1 MQVYPISVQ
10 EPVYRYS
17 WVMLMLDTTTV
28 YFVLTRQ
35 LYLTWPVYVHQEMIT
50 CAPPF
55 HTHSLWFVI
64 AYTSTGRSWGA
75 DQTPKFVVQKFAEFI
90 ISYILIAYM
99 NYRNLNFTLSLR
111 VQIF

>member
-17 WVMLMLDTTTV
+17 WVMRMTH
-28 YFVLTRQ
+28 Q
-35 LYLTWPVYVHQEMIT
+35 LHVYLTWPVYVHQEMIT

-64 AYTSTGRSWGA
+64 AYTSTGKSWGA

-111 VQIF
+111 VQFFWRES